1 MIGNVIDNRFC
12 LFLFKIDV
20 WLVLVLKFFYFFILL
35 ILFYL
40 INWIIV
46 NSEVFWAFVV
56 FLLCLYHMIKY
67 EEVIR
72 MFDQNNF
79 DFDSTVMG
87 NNNVVDNDMNV
98 DINMNQEKAGMGM
111 NMNMNMNAGMGCPV
125 QEGVQQ
131 KCIHKT
137 IVHEVP
143 HVCPIHTR
151 IINHHVFKHTY
162 RPQYT
167 CSEEN
172 VVSNVQCGS
181 CCQFR

>member
-1 MIGNVIDNRFC
+1 
-12 LFLFKIDV
+12 
-20 WLVLVLKFFYFFILL
+20 
-35 ILFYL
+35 
-40 INWIIV
+40 
-46 NSEVFWAFVV
+46 
-56 FLLCLYHMIKY
+56 
-67 EEVIR
+67 

-79 DFDSTVMG
+79 YFDSTVMG

-98 DINMNQEKAGMGM
+98 DINMNKDMGSMNPMGM
-111 NMNMNMNAGMGCPV
+111 NMNMNMSSGCGCPV
-125 QEGVQQ
+125 QEAVQQ

-137 IVHEVP
+137 IVHDVP

-151 IINHHVFKHTY
+151 IINHHVFRHTY

-181 CCQFR
+181 CSQFR